1 MATTPKT
8 ISLLVKVV
16 DEREGLLDSASTPI
30 IPGMLVEKVT
40 LFTERP
46 KLKPQAT
53 AAAAAG
59 ALSISP
65 VMVAIEEPYR
75 PAVTTYPAAGS
86 TIDTSYSVAGEAVPY
101 VIPLRGDHLYMFLK
115 TGNNVAAGALLEAAG
130 AGNLQAVSTGA
141 ALFRALEAVNNA
153 SGSDARIRVEVL

>member
-1 MATTPKT
+1 MATLPKT

-16 DEREGLLDSASTPI
+16 DEREGILDSASTPVT
-30 IPGMLVEKVT
+30 PGMLLEKVT
-40 LFTERP
+40 VFTERP

-59 ALSISP
+59 AVSISP
-65 VMVAIEEPYR
+65 VMVAIETPIR
-75 PAVTTYPAAGS
+75 PVTTSPSSGS
-86 TIDTSYSVAGEAVPY
+86 TIDTAYSVAGEAVPY
-101 VIPLRGDHLYMFLK
+101 IIPLRGDHLYMFLK

-141 ALFRALEAVNNA
+141 ALFRALEALNNT

>member
-1 MATTPKT
+1 MTATPHT
-8 ISLLVKVV
+8 ISLLVQTV
-16 DEREGLLDSASTPI
+16 DEREGILDSASTPI
-30 IPGMLVEKVT
+30 TPGMLLEKVT
-40 LFTERP
+40 VFTQRP

-59 ALSISP
+59 AVSISP
-65 VMVAIEEPYR
+65 VMVAIEEPIR
-75 PAVTTYPAAGS
+75 PTSGSYSAGS
-86 TIDTSYSVAGEAVPY
+86 TIDTAYSVAGEAVPY
-101 VIPLRGDHLYMFLK
+101 IIPSKGDQLYMFLK

>member
-16 DEREGLLDSASTPI
+16 DEREGILDSASTPI
-30 IPGMLVEKVT
+30 KPGMLLEKVT

-65 VMVAIEEPYR
+65 VMVAIEEPIK
-75 PAVTTYPAAGS
+75 PASTNVGS
-86 TIDTSYSVAGEAVPY
+86 TIDTSYTVAGEAVPY
-101 VIPLRGDHLYMFLK
+101 VIPLPGDHLYMFLK

>member
-1 MATTPKT
+1 MTATPHT

-16 DEREGLLDSASTPI
+16 DEREGILDSASTPVK
-30 IPGMLVEKVT
+30 PGMLLEKVT

-59 ALSISP
+59 AVSISP
-65 VMVAIEEPYR
+65 VMVAIESPIR
-75 PAVTTYPAAGS
+75 QASVNVGS
-86 TIDTSYSVAGEAVPY
+86 TIDTAYDVAGEAVPY
-101 VIPLRGDHLYMFLK
+101 VIPLRGDHLYMYLK

-141 ALFRALEAVNNA
+141 ALFRALEAINNA
-153 SGSDARIRVEVL
+153 SGSDVRIRVEVL

>member
-1 MATTPKT
+1 MTTTPHT

-16 DEREGLLDSASTPI
+16 DEREGILDSASTPI
-30 IPGMLVEKVT
+30 KPGMLLEKVT
-40 LFTERP
+40 DFTERP

-59 ALSISP
+59 AVSVSP
-65 VMVAIEEPYR
+65 VMVAIEMPFR
-75 PAVTTYPAAGS
+75 PTGASPASGS
-86 TIDTSYSVAGEAVPY
+86 TIDTAYATAGEAVPY
-101 VIPLRGDHLYMFLK
+101 IIPLRGDHLYMYLK

-130 AGNLQAVSTGA
+130 AGNLQAVSTGG
-141 ALFRALEAVNNA
+141 ALFRALEAINNA